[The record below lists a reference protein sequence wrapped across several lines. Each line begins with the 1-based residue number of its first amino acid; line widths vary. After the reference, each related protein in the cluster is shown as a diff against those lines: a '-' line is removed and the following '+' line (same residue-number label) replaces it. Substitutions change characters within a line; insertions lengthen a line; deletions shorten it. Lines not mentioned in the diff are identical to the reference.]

1 MTPARRA
8 AVTAL
13 VAAALS
19 TAGCSTG
26 AGAIG
31 AVPACATGDDG
42 RAANGVVLM
51 AQAVPTATWVP
62 CVESVPVGW
71 TFAGLE
77 AQDGSARFWLDS
89 DRDGARA
96 IEVRITADCDT
107 RGATE
112 IPSERYGLSRFE
124 RVTQVTPQYLGRRYY
139 VFPGGCLTVVFAL
152 SGDNRGEAL
161 ALATQSIGVVGRQE
175 LAAQVH
181 EASGR
186 RLHLDPPDGKED
198 PP

>member
-1 MTPARRA
+1 MRSRRLFA
-8 AVTAL
+8 
-13 VAAALS
+13 AAALGVALL
-19 TAGCSTG
+19 AGCALPVSVG
-26 AGAIG
+26 SDEL
-31 AVPACATGDDG
+31 ACRAGDDG
-42 RAANGVVLM
+42 EPASGVVLM
-51 AQAVPTATWVP
+51 AQAVPTASWLPCLDAVP
-62 CVESVPVGW
+62 LGWRLSDVEVRN
-71 TFAGLE
+71 
-77 AQDGSARFWLDS
+77 GSGAFWLDS
-89 DRDGARA
+89 DRDGAHA
-96 IEVRITADCDT
+96 IEVRVTADCDT